1 MHGLYLLWWVKEKHV
16 PVGVVA
22 ALLAAISLVS
32 LVAASALEI
41 PTGWLADRYGHRISL
56 IAGSVAQVVGM
67 LCCWRGEGVPGL
79 LAASLLVALGDAFRS
94 GADQALLYRSC
105 VALEREP
112 DFQKIESRA
121 RSVQLGALV
130 ALILAGGAVVQAWGF
145 GTGWLV
151 EVALCTVGLS
161 IAYAMV
167 EPPVCAAETSGADV
181 EAADARPSVRRPTM
195 RIGRLLRLIA
205 PASLLGAAASAAAF
219 LAQAAGDSGPARM
232 TVLVA
237 VITLAEAA
245 GSALAAGLALGAKTQ
260 MICVTLGMAAAV
272 ITVVIPPAFLTTVV
286 TLAFLMGVAHPLR
299 AVAIQRLAA
308 DHVRARAAS
317 IASACDKACATLA
330 LVIAGTLPRRR

>member
-1 MHGLYLLWWVKEKHV
+1 MHGLYLLWWVQEKHV
-16 PVGVVA
+16 PVGLVA
-22 ALLAAISLVS
+22 ALLAAGDLAIT
-32 LVAASALEI
+32 ALEI

-56 IAGSVAQVVGM
+56 LAGSFAQVAGM
-67 LCCWRGEGVPGL
+67 VFCWRGEGVPGL
-79 LAASLLVALGDAFRS
+79 LTASLLVALGDAFRS

-112 DFQKIESRA
+112 DFQKIESRS

-130 ALILAGGAVVQAWGF
+130 ALILAGGVIVETWGF
-145 GTGWLV
+145 GIGWLV
-151 EVALCTVGLS
+151 EAALCAVGLS

-167 EPPVCAAETSGADV
+167 DPPARGHETAGGAV
-181 EAADARPSVRRPTM
+181 QSTDAPSSIQRPAMTVGT
-195 RIGRLLRLIA
+195 LLRLVA

-219 LAQAAGDSGPARM
+219 LAQTTGDSDPARM

-237 VITLAEAA
+237 IITLAEAT

-260 MICVTLGMAAAV
+260 VICAAVGAAAV
-272 ITVVIPPAFLTTVV
+272 VVAVVFPPAFLTTVV
-286 TLAFLMGVAHPLR
+286 TLAFLMGAAHPLR

-317 IASACDKACATLA
+317 IASACDKACVTLA
-330 LVIAGTLPRRR
+330 LVAAGALPRRS